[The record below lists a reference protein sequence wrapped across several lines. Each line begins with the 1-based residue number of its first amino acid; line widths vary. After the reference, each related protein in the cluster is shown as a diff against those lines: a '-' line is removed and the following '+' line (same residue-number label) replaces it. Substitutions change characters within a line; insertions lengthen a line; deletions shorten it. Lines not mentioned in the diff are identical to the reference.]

1 MNNDI
6 DKYVDNAENY
16 KYTIFYFNSKDSR
29 IIVPKRNRLLGWQL
43 NFGKRNTYIIII
55 FIAIIII
62 ISKLYL

>member
-29 IIVPKRNRLLGWQL
+29 IIV
-43 NFGKRNTYIIII
+43 F
-55 FIAIIII
+55 A
-62 ISKLYL
+62 